1 MKTDISDIIYNI
13 ALVLCLITIT
23 VILGAFI
30 WELYVWEI
38 SDPILNG
45 NNEEI
50 EIIIDEQTF

>member
-13 ALVLCLITIT
+13 TLVLCLITIT

-30 WELYVWEI
+30 WELYSWDVK
-38 SDPILNG
+38 SSILED

-50 EIIIDEQTF
+50 EIVIDEQTF